1 MNIKKK
7 DTIFIK
13 KKKHDM
19 YKKNRK
25 NMYLHV
31 FCILR
36 KHKKRFI
43 YVFTCILYFVFTVYL
58 CIYMYFV
65 FLRIYGLFM

>member
-43 YVFTCILYFVFTVYL
+43 YVFTCILYF
-58 CIYMYFV
+58 
-65 FLRIYGLFM
+65 

>member
-19 YKKNRK
+19 YKKTEK
-25 NMYLHV
+25 
-31 FCILR
+31 
-36 KHKKRFI
+36 
-43 YVFTCILYFVFTVYL
+43 TCIYTYFVF
-58 CIYMYFV
+58 
-65 FLRIYGLFM
+65 